1 MLIGRTL
8 GRHIAFQLAKAILV
22 IFIVFIALVT
32 VVDFTQQSRWI
43 GAAGLTLPIALLT
56 SALRGPSLAE
66 TVLPF
71 AVLFGAMITFVQLN
85 RRLEL
90 TVTRAAGV
98 SAWQVLTPTM
108 LVTFLIGILT
118 VLVYNPG
125 AVALRDLSVNF
136 AGVATSGTLDDG
148 GPVWI
153 RQNGNDGASIIGA
166 ERTGDDGARLNNV
179 VAFLFAADGQL
190 RLSLDAR
197 EALLVGNEWVFEEPL
212 ITERGVPAG
221 RVDEFRIHTNLSLA
235 QIRESLADPATV
247 AFWRLPGL
255 IEIAS
260 ASALPATDLRMRF
273 NTLLSLPFLLIAMVL
288 IAAVVSL
295 RFSRT
300 LNLGRLVVTGA
311 ASGFVL
317 YVVLVVSGDLG
328 RGGIVA
334 PEIAAWAPVLL
345 STLVSISFLLREEDG

>member
-1 MLIGRTL
+1 MFGSTL
-8 GRHIAFQLAKAILV
+8 ARHIGQQLAKTVLV
-22 IFIVFIALVT
+22 IFLVFIALVI

-43 GAAGLTLPIALLT
+43 GASGATIPIALVT

-66 TVLPF
+66 AVLPF
-71 AVLFGAMITFVQLN
+71 AMLFGAMITFVQLN

-90 TVTRAAGV
+90 TVARAAGV
-98 SAWQVLTPTM
+98 SAWQM
-108 LVTFLIGILT
+108 LAPGVVVAFLLG
-118 VLVYNPG
+118 VLVVLAYNPG

-136 AGVATSGTLDDG
+136 AGIATRGALEDG

-153 RQNGNDGASIIGA
+153 RQNGNDGPSILGA
-166 ERTGDDGARLNNV
+166 ERTAEAGIRLNNV
-179 VAFLFAADGQL
+179 VAFLFGEDG
-190 RLSLDAR
+190 RLKVSLEAR
-197 EALLVGNEWVFEEPL
+197 EALLVGNQWVFSDPL
-212 ITERGVPAG
+212 VTELGTPTR
-221 RVDEFRIHTNLSLA
+221 RLDEFRIHTNLTLA

-255 IEIAS
+255 IEIAG
-260 ASALPATDLRMRF
+260 ASGFPASDLKMRL
-273 NTLLSLPFLLIAMVL
+273 NTLLSLPFLLVAMVL

-300 LNLGRLVVTGA
+300 LNLPKLIVTGA

-317 YVVLVVSGDLG
+317 YVVLVVFGDLG
-328 RGGIVA
+328 RSGVVA

-345 STLVSISFLLREEDG
+345 SALFSVSFLLREEDG